1 MLPFWEPALWVGKLK
16 KHKNNILYFSI
27 SGFGSRE
34 ISGPFFVLCLQ
45 AERYAAE
52 MYAVL
57 VSKKYMSCD

>member
-1 MLPFWEPALWVGKLK
+1 MLPYWEPAHWVGKLK

-45 AERYAAE
+45 AEKVRCYASE
-52 MYAVL
+52 PKMYV
-57 VSKKYMSCD
+57 